1 MTVQRVTAQIQSFCP
16 SLKIHS
22 LSVWDLFRGSDWVW
36 CFSFCCCFCC
46 CFAQG
51 LTQSPVWPSDKQ
63 LSEAARRAERGVGE
77 NGGVES
83 LCMCVH
89 MLGCDCTCVFAFTH
103 TLCCKSLILP
113 APSGH
118 ISCNRPSAKA
128 RQLTIRGGD
137 GGGGGGGGGLWD
149 GGLYQ
154 RLSII
159 HNHKPHTLTGLRAG
173 ISVQLCVCFS
183 ELTDM
188 NTHKERNTAL
198 WYSPK
203 NRRED

>member
-1 MTVQRVTAQIQSFCP
+1 MFFILLLFFVVLHRGLRNRLSGPAINNSVRQRGEQ
-16 SLKIHS
+16 
-22 LSVWDLFRGSDWVW
+22 REGWVKTG
-36 CFSFCCCFCC
+36 
-46 CFAQG
+46 G
-51 LTQSPVWPSDKQ
+51 LNRC
-63 LSEAARRAERGVGE
+63 A
-77 NGGVES
+77 
-83 LCMCVH
+83 CVCTCW
-89 MLGCDCTCVFAFTH
+89 GCDCTCVFAFTH

-128 RQLTIRGGD
+128 RQLTIRGG
-137 GGGGGGGGGLWD
+137 GGGGGGGGKWGGLWD

-183 ELTDM
+183 ALTDM
-188 NTHKERNTAL
+188 NTHTKRGAQHCGTAQ
-198 WYSPK
+198 K